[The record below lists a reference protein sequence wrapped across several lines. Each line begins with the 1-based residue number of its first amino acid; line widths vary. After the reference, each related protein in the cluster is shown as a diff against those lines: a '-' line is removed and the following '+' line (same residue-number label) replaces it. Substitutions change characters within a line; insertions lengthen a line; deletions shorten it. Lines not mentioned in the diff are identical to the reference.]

1 MMDDPCHYSLRLC
14 LKECYVFVGLLRG
27 LGSA

>member
-14 LKECYVFVGLLRG
+14 WKGCYVFVGLLRG
-27 LGSA
+27 LVSA